1 MSVISLDKDFDNL
14 TMTLVAEFDA
24 PPERVWDLWA
34 DPRKL
39 ERWWGPPMAPS
50 TFERFELEPGDTVTY
65 FMTGPEGER
74 FHGVW
79 HVIAV
84 DPPRSL
90 HVEDS
95 FADADG
101 NVDPDMPTGQMHMHP
116 HRAGRA
122 HAHGAHLGQRLQG
135 GDAAAARHGRRRG
148 HAGGDRPDGRAARG
162 VAPARRTPPRARGS
176 RAEASGRSPAWR

>member
-1 MSVISLDKDFDNL
+1 MTVTTVDKDLDAL
-14 TMTLVAEFDA
+14 TLTITAEFDA
-24 PPERVWDLWA
+24 PLERVWDLWA

-50 TFERFELEPGDTVTY
+50 TFERHELEPGGTVTY
-65 FMTGPEGER
+65 FMTSSEGER

-79 HVIAV
+79 HVVAV

-101 NVDPDMPTGQMHMHP
+101 NVNPDMPTGQMHMHLTEEN
-116 HRAGRA
+116 GRTRMELVSI
-122 HAHGAHLGQRLQG
+122 HATVEDLQRVLDMGQAEGMQQAMDQM
-135 GDAAAARHGRRRG
+135 DALL
-148 HAGGDRPDGRAARG
+148 
-162 VAPARRTPPRARGS
+162 
-176 RAEASGRSPAWR
+176 AE

>member
-1 MSVISLDKDFDNL
+1 MTVTNVDKDLDARTL
-14 TMTLVAEFDA
+14 TITAEFDA
-24 PPERVWDLWA
+24 PLARVWELWA

-50 TFERFELEPGDTVTY
+50 TFERHELEPGGTVTY
-65 FMTGPEGER
+65 FMTSSEGER

-79 HVIAV
+79 HVVAV

-101 NVDPDMPTGQMHMHP
+101 NVNPDMPTGQMHM
-116 HRAGRA
+116 
-122 HAHGAHLGQRLQG
+122 RLTEE
-135 GDAAAARHGRRRG
+135 
-148 HAGGDRPDGRAARG
+148 DGRTRMELISVNATKEAMQQLLDMGAAEG
-162 VAPARRTPPRARGS
+162 MQQAIGQMDALL
-176 RAEASGRSPAWR
+176 AE

>member
-1 MSVISLDKDFDNL
+1 MTVTDVDKDLDARTL
-14 TMTLVAEFDA
+14 TITAEFDA
-24 PPERVWDLWA
+24 PLDRVWELWA

-39 ERWWGPPMAPS
+39 ERWWGPPAAPA
-50 TFERFELEPGDTVTY
+50 TFERYELEPGGTVTY

-79 HVIAV
+79 NVVAV

-101 NVDPDMPTGQMHMHP
+101 NVDPDMPTGQMHL
-116 HRAGRA
+116 RLTEEGGRTRMELTSVNA
-122 HAHGAHLGQRLQG
+122 SKEDMQRLLDMGAAEGMTEAIGQM
-135 GDAAAARHGRRRG
+135 DALL
-148 HAGGDRPDGRAARG
+148 
-162 VAPARRTPPRARGS
+162 
-176 RAEASGRSPAWR
+176 AE